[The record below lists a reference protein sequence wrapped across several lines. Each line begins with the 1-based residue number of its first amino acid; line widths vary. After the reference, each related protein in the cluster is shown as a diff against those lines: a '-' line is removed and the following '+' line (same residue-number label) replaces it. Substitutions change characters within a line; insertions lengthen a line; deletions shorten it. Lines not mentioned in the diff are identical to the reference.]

1 MTNNYFLNYC
11 QESVLHAP
19 QRENIR
25 NCYLS
30 VTMNLKEEK
39 AKERERERT
48 MEEKRNE
55 HHLAS
60 TVFSA
65 SAIKLKGDLIFS

>member
-11 QESVLHAP
+11 QQSVLHVP

-39 AKERERERT
+39 AKVRKRT
-48 MEEKRNE
+48 TEEKRNE

-65 SAIKLKGDLIFS
+65 AAIKLKGDLIFS

>member
-1 MTNNYFLNYC
+1 MTSNYFLNYC
-11 QESVLHAP
+11 QESVLHVP
-19 QRENIR
+19 QREGIR

-39 AKERERERT
+39 AKERKRT
-48 MEEKRNE
+48 MEEKQNE

-65 SAIKLKGDLIFS
+65 SAIKIKGDLAFF

>member
-39 AKERERERT
+39 AKEREREKELWRKSG
-48 MEEKRNE
+48 MSIILHQLSLVLQQSN
-55 HHLAS
+55 
-60 TVFSA
+60 
-65 SAIKLKGDLIFS
+65 